1 MPSTS
6 RRDTNPSAAAWASG
20 SRKRPAPGVAARLRV
35 PLLPDRSPAR
45 NAVAEKLVGRLGMLS
60 ADVRDPA
67 GAARRGDRL
76 LSESAGHGVVTGR

>member
-45 NAVAEKLVGRLGMLS
+45 NAVAENLVRLGTLS
-60 ADVRDPA
+60 ADVRHPA